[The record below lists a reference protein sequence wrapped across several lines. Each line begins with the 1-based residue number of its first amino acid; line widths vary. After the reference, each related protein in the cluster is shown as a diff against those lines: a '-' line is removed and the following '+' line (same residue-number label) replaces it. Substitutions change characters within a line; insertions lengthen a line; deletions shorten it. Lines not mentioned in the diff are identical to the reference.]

1 MYKLKYKR
9 NEGITLIALVVTI
22 IVLLILAGIS
32 ITMLTG
38 NNSILNQATNA
49 SRETIHANVYEQ
61 LQLKAAEYYLGK
73 NLGEVTQGTL
83 IEYFQSGS
91 KPIIS
96 EELGEEGSGK
106 YQIFVENLLGTLQ
119 KYGKGTASGSDSS
132 TYKDVYM
139 LEKAETT
146 TGSIGNVRVA
156 TTKPI
161 KIAAS
166 GQSKNYAVKYYG
178 TETGTSNVKI
188 IGNIGDTEGVSL
200 SDIDKLKAYFNR
212 NTKEDL
218 KEYIQLGEP
227 EIWKDNI
234 QIGVK
239 GNDLRFIMDGEESD
253 DGKYFYEYIK
263 YKTKIYKVKGNNDD
277 GKYTDDIV
285 EVPLTGTTG
294 LCKLDNIDVFVTEDG
309 VTTSDYELKED
320 GDETL
325 YLINLINYQ
334 NYYKGDW
341 TLAGFGGFWVEKNHS
356 RNLYNHYTNNEIY
369 RVVDDEELEYT
380 SDDTNIATVDNEGNV
395 TGIEQGFTKIIVK
408 GKTSN
413 KTIFVVVEVARLK

>member
-9 NEGITLIALVVTI
+9 NDGITLIALVITI
-22 IVLLILAGIS
+22 IVLLLLAGIS

-73 NLGEVTQGTL
+73 NSGDVTQGTL
-83 IEYFQSGS
+83 IEYLQSGS

-106 YQIFVENLLGTLQ
+106 YQIFVENLIGTTQ
-119 KYGKGTASGSDSS
+119 KYGKGTASGSDTS

-156 TTKPI
+156 TTKPVR
-161 KIAAS
+161 IATS
-166 GQSKNYAVKYYG
+166 GQIKNYVVRYYG

-200 SDIDKLKAYFNR
+200 SDLDKLKIYFNG
-212 NTKEDL
+212 NILYDL
-218 KEYIQLGEP
+218 VNDNGQF
-227 EIWKDNI
+227 KDNI
-234 QIGVK
+234 QIGLQ
-239 GNDLRFIMDGEESD
+239 GNDFRYIMYGEESD

-263 YKTKIYKVKGNNDD
+263 YRTKIYKVKGNHDD
-277 GKYTDDIV
+277 SKYTDDIV
-285 EVPLTGTTG
+285 EVPFTGTVG
-294 LCKLDNIDVFVTEDG
+294 MCKIDNIDVFVTEDG
-309 VTTSDYELKED
+309 VITSDYELEED

-325 YLINLINYQ
+325 YLINYQ
-334 NYYKGDW
+334 NYYKGDG
-341 TLAGFGGFWVEKNHS
+341 TLAGFGGFLVEKNHS
-356 RNLYNHYTNNEIY
+356 YNLNNHYTNNELY
-369 RVVDDEELEYT
+369 RGVDDEELEYT

-413 KTIFVVVEVARLK
+413 KTIFVGVEVFKLQ

>member
-9 NEGITLIALVVTI
+9 NEGITLIALVITI

-49 SRETIHANVYEQ
+49 SRENVHANVYEQ
-61 LQLKAAEYYLGK
+61 LQLKVAEYYLGK
-73 NLGEVTQGTL
+73 NSGDVTQGSL
-83 IEYFQSGS
+83 IEYLQSGS
-91 KPIIS
+91 NPIIS

-106 YQIFVENLLGTLQ
+106 YQIYVENLIGTTQ
-119 KYGKGTASGSDSS
+119 KYGKGTASGSDTS

-156 TTKPI
+156 TTKPVR
-161 KIAAS
+161 IATS
-166 GQSKNYAVKYYG
+166 GQIKNYVVRYYG
-178 TETGTSNVKI
+178 TETGTSNVRI

-200 SDIDKLKAYFNR
+200 SDLDKLKAYFNR

-218 KEYIQLGEP
+218 QEYIQLGEP

-239 GNDLRFIMDGEESD
+239 GNDFRYIMYGEESD

-263 YKTKIYKVKGNNDD
+263 YKTKIYKVKGNIDD

-285 EVPLTGTTG
+285 EVPFTGTGG

-309 VTTSDYELKED
+309 VITSDYELEED

-325 YLINLINYQ
+325 YLINYQ
-334 NYYKGDW
+334 NYYKGDG
-341 TLAGFGGFWVEKNHS
+341 TLAGFGRFWVEKNHS
-356 RNLYNHYTNNEIY
+356 SNLNNYYTNGKIS
-369 RVVDDEELEYT
+369 RAVDDEEFEYT

-413 KTIFVVVEVARLK
+413 KTIFVGVEVIKLQ

>member
-9 NEGITLIALVVTI
+9 NDGITLIALVITI

-38 NNSILNQATNA
+38 NNNILNQAANA
-49 SRETIHANVYEQ
+49 SRENVHANVYEQ

-73 NLGEVTQGTL
+73 NSGDVTQGTL
-83 IEYFQSGS
+83 IEYLQSGS
-91 KPIIS
+91 NPIIS

-106 YQIFVENLLGTLQ
+106 YQIYVENLIGTTQ
-119 KYGKGTASGSDSS
+119 KYGKGTASGSDTS

-139 LEKAETT
+139 LEKAETS

-156 TTKPI
+156 TTKPVR
-161 KIAAS
+161 IATS
-166 GQSKNYAVKYYG
+166 GQIKNYVVRYYG

-188 IGNIGDTEGVSL
+188 IGNIGDTEGISL
-200 SDIDKLKAYFNR
+200 SDLDKLKIYFNG
-212 NTKEDL
+212 NILYDL
-218 KEYIQLGEP
+218 VNDNGQF
-227 EIWKDNI
+227 KDNI
-234 QIGVK
+234 QIGLQ
-239 GNDLRFIMDGEESD
+239 GNDFRYIMYGEESD

-263 YKTKIYKVKGNNDD
+263 YKTKMYKVKGNHDD
-277 GKYTDDIV
+277 SKYTDDIV
-285 EVPLTGTTG
+285 EVPFSGTVG
-294 LCKLDNIDVFVTEDG
+294 MCKIDNIDVFVTEDG
-309 VTTSDYELKED
+309 VITSEYELEED

-325 YLINLINYQ
+325 YLINYQ
-334 NYYKGDW
+334 NYYKGDG
-341 TLAGFGGFWVEKNHS
+341 TLAGFGRFWVEKNHS
-356 RNLYNHYTNNEIY
+356 SNLNNYYTNGKIS
-369 RVVDDEELEYT
+369 RAVDDEEFEYT

-413 KTIFVVVEVARLK
+413 KTIFVGVEVIKLQ